1 MVKVIPRVGRSIR
14 AICLAA
20 LVGLALLL
28 VVTAYYPF
36 QWDPPRVVHNDVT
49 RSADGALRF
58 GEMNQARTPGTPEW
72 LADARRSGIVQI
84 ELEIKPQAS
93 QEQSPASFMM
103 LARDFWHTDFALG
116 QDHSELL
123 VWLRRPG
130 SDGNGNPAFD
140 VPGALHARQWNR
152 VDVLMRGDGLRIDVN
167 GTRRLTEQLPGDPL
181 GAWGT
186 GQIALGGEVHGGGAW
201 QGSIRQAEVRT
212 PGHAVDY
219 IQPGA
224 LSIPARYLY
233 LPDHVAPFPPEG
245 RGEWEAAFLHFL
257 TFVPVGFLI
266 VWARRPPI
274 RPLPATVLALAFAL
288 ALAAGKFL
296 FHGRHTEAGGPDRAD
311 GGSVARGCAGLA
323 VGSSSAEGTAR
334 TPACPRTTCP
344 SPDPYCR
351 NFTAPTGLPDLR
363 SATTNCHQ

>member
-1 MVKVIPRVGRSIR
+1 M
-14 AICLAA
+14 
-20 LVGLALLL
+20 LL
-28 VVTAYYPF
+28 
-36 QWDPPRVVHNDVT
+36 
-49 RSADGALRF
+49 
-58 GEMNQARTPGTPEW
+58 
-72 LADARRSGIVQI
+72 
-84 ELEIKPQAS
+84 
-93 QEQSPASFMM
+93 
-103 LARDFWHTDFALG
+103 
-116 QDHSELL
+116 
-123 VWLRRPG
+123 
-130 SDGNGNPAFD
+130 
-140 VPGALHARQWNR
+140 
-152 VDVLMRGDGLRIDVN
+152 RGDGLRIDVN
-167 GTRRLTEQLPGDPL
+167 GTRRLTEQLPDDPL

-274 RPLPATVLALAFAL
+274 RPLPATVLAVAFAL

-296 FHGRHTEAGGPDRAD
+296 FHGRHTELADLIVQTAGALLGAVLAWRWAHRQPKEQPDSRM
-311 GGSVARGCAGLA
+311 
-323 VGSSSAEGTAR
+323 
-334 TPACPRTTCP
+334 P
-344 SPDPYCR
+344 SNY
-351 NFTAPTGLPDLR
+351 LP
-363 SATTNCHQ
+363 